1 MQVLIVDDERFLLT
15 SIIRGLQVDR
25 PHWSV
30 LTASEGG
37 EAMRILKSEP
47 VDILVTDIQ
56 MPGMDGMA
64 LLTQVRTDPGFS
76 RLPLIF
82 ITARVD
88 RASMRQGMEAGAHDY
103 LTKPFTTEELIK
115 AIESQLLRSEREASP
130 MVNPVRERL
139 LQVLTEREVEVLAC
153 IGKGMVTKSI
163 SQALNLSH
171 FTVSAHRGNI
181 MRKLDL
187 HNAAALAALA
197 VQADFT

>member
-1 MQVLIVDDERFLLT
+1 LLAGKLLKKESFDCIILDINLPGKNGYDVCRDFRIYNKTTPVLM
-15 SIIRGLQVDR
+15 
-25 PHWSV
+25 
-30 LTASEGG
+30 LTAFSELEDKIQGFDSG
-37 EAMRILKSEP
+37 
-47 VDILVTDIQ
+47 TD
-56 MPGMDGMA
+56 
-64 LLTQVRTDPGFS
+64 
-76 RLPLIF
+76 
-82 ITARVD
+82 
-88 RASMRQGMEAGAHDY
+88 DY